1 LPLEKSSFQS
11 RLQAVE
17 ARIQRAIERSGRS
30 RSEITLVAVTKKFSA
45 QAIRD
50 AYEAGL
56 RDFGENYVQ
65 EFAEKQGE
73 LQGLASARFHLIGH
87 LQSNKVRL
95 ACDLFHIIETADSA
109 KLLERLNAVATERNA
124 RIEVLLEIKL
134 SPEQSKTGARP
145 EDIGA
150 LLNAAAKCSQIELSG
165 LMTMP
170 PWSEEPE
177 HSRPYFQQLAQL
189 ARRHGLPK
197 LSMGMSG
204 DLEVA
209 IEEGATIIR
218 VGTALFGPRPKPQ
231 PRATPVS

>member
-1 LPLEKSSFQS
+1 LPLQNSSFQN
-11 RLQAVE
+11 RIHAVE
-17 ARIQRAIERSGRS
+17 ARIQSAVERSGRN

-45 QAIRD
+45 QAIQE

-56 RDFGENYVQ
+56 RDFGENYIQ
-65 EFAEKQGE
+65 EFAEKQAE
-73 LQGLASARFHLIGH
+73 LRGLASARFHLIGH
-87 LQSNKVRL
+87 LQSNKARL
-95 ACDLFHIIETADSA
+95 ACDLFHVIETVDSA
-109 KLLERLNAVATERNA
+109 KLLDRLNTVAAERNA
-124 RIEVLLEIKL
+124 HIEVFLEIKL
-134 SPEQSKTGARP
+134 SAEQSKTGARP

-150 LLNAAAKCSQIELSG
+150 LLDAAGRCEQLQLSG

-170 PWSEEPE
+170 PWSEDPE

-189 ARRHGLPK
+189 ARQHGLPK
-197 LSMGMSG
+197 LSMGMSA

-231 PRATPVS
+231 PRATSVS